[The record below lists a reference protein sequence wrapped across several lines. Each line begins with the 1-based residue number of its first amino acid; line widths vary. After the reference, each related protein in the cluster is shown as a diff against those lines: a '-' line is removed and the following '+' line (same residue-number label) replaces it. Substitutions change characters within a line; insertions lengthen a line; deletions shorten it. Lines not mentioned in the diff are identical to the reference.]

1 MLQLSKILKSRD
13 EWRDKAKQRGKEIWK
28 MRKVHKYYQE
38 RVASLIEENRALK
51 EKIENSS
58 PNSQD
63 KKK

>member
-1 MLQLSKILKSRD
+1 
-13 EWRDKAKQRGKEIWK
+13 

-38 RVASLIEENRALK
+38 RVASLIEENRVLK
-51 EKIENSS
+51 DKIENSS